1 MRVIAGTAGGRRL
14 IAPEGDETRPMMD
27 RVKEALFSS
36 LGAAVI
42 DADVLDLYAGSG
54 ALGIEALSRGAA
66 SATFVEKARG
76 ALSALR
82 SNLETLGVEGRV
94 VASDVG
100 SFLAG
105 AGPGFDLIFV
115 DPPYR
120 LSLALVE
127 EVLAAAAALLA
138 NGGVM
143 VVHRRAGEPSPAVP
157 DPIQLV
163 DDRRY
168 GDTQLWVYRAV
179 GP

>member
-14 IAPEGDETRPMMD
+14 QGPEGDETRPMMD

-36 LGAAVI
+36 LGAAVV

-66 SATFVEKARG
+66 SATFVERGRAALKALQ
-76 ALSALR
+76 A
-82 SNLETLGVEGRV
+82 NLDATGFEGRV

-100 SFLAG
+100 AFLAG
-105 AGPGFDLIFV
+105 AGPEFHLVFV

-143 VVHRRAGEPSPAVP
+143 VVHRRAGEQSPVAPVSTS
-157 DPIQLV
+157 LV

-168 GDTQLWVYRAV
+168 GDTQLWVY
-179 GP
+179 GKDES

>member
-1 MRVIAGTAGGRRL
+1 MQG
-14 IAPEGDETRPMMD
+14 PDGDETRPMMD
-27 RVKEALFSS
+27 RAKEALFSS
-36 LGAAVI
+36 LGAVVAE
-42 DADVLDLYAGSG
+42 ADVLDLYAGSG

-66 SATFVEKARG
+66 SVTFVERGKA
-76 ALSALR
+76 ALR
-82 SNLETLGVEGRV
+82 VLRANLDSTGFEGRV

-100 SFLAG
+100 AFLSG
-105 AGPGFDLIFV
+105 AGSEFHLVFV

-143 VVHRRAGEPSPAVP
+143 VVHRRAGEQSPAAP
-157 DPIQLV
+157 ASTSLV

-168 GDTQLWVYRAV
+168 GDTQLWIYQRDES
-179 GP
+179 

>member
-14 IAPEGDETRPMMD
+14 IAPDGDETRPMMD
-27 RVKEALFSS
+27 RAKEALFSS
-36 LGAAVI
+36 LGTAVI

-66 SATFVEKARG
+66 SATFVERARG
-76 ALSALR
+76 AVSALR
-82 SNLETLGVEGRV
+82 ANLETLGFEARV

-105 AGPGFDLIFV
+105 AGSGFDLVFV

-157 DPIQLV
+157 ESILLV

-168 GDTQLWVYRAV
+168 GDTQLWVYRK
-179 GP
+179 GRP